1 MLASIY
7 DHLHQELNVHFAGAY
22 RAISADKSDEY
33 DQQYLNCAEN
43 DPVLEVQQVVYL
55 KDGQPIE
62 YSSSRN
68 RFDVRNYSVLD
79 VRSTTKEVVK
89 KPFTKRS

>member
-1 MLASIY
+1 
-7 DHLHQELNVHFAGAY
+7 
-22 RAISADKSDEY
+22 
-33 DQQYLNCAEN
+33 LNCAEN

-79 VRSTTKEVVK
+79 VRST
-89 KPFTKRS
+89 